1 MGQGVRQTKAR
12 VKRRRRPAK
21 LSTGSAR
28 PLLCR
33 LCRGTLEPLQ
43 ENTMPIAARRQNSN
57 ARRLVAAPVLA
68 SFLLGLTI
76 LGGCSTHTSTDD
88 LPGLGEVMP
97 TGPKGKKC
105 FDVCAHAHV
114 ACDEMCP
121 ASIGICQEECT
132 VESKECLV
140 DCPELQRP
148 APKTPWN
155 CGARKRW

>member
-1 MGQGVRQTKAR
+1 MPMTAP
-12 VKRRRRPAK
+12 RR
-21 LSTGSAR
+21 
-28 PLLCR
+28 
-33 LCRGTLEPLQ
+33 
-43 ENTMPIAARRQNSN
+43 NSN
-57 ARRLVAAPVLA
+57 TRRLLAAPVFA
-68 SFLLGLTI
+68 SILLSLSI
-76 LGGCSTHTSTDD
+76 LGGCSAQLSPDE
-88 LPGLGEVMP
+88 LPGLGEVTP

-148 APKTPWN
+148 APK
-155 CGARKRW
+155 K